1 MRFGGYYVLFTSG
14 SWGENSLQPLSL
26 LPSMSF
32 VFFLIDTY
40 WVLVIPYVLASS
52 PVVHIEAQRPNR
64 PRAFRVF
71 FWVPAHTKILLSP
84 LSPLL
89 LDLNNFRFR
98 SQHRRTCRTPLV
110 DQQTKLLPAHG
121 HGHMHKAV
129 LLRKPFRA

>member
-71 FWVPAHTKILLSP
+71 FLGPCTHKDSFIPTLPSP
-84 LSPLL
+84 P
-89 LDLNNFRFR
+89 
-98 SQHRRTCRTPLV
+98 
-110 DQQTKLLPAHG
+110 
-121 HGHMHKAV
+121 
-129 LLRKPFRA
+129 